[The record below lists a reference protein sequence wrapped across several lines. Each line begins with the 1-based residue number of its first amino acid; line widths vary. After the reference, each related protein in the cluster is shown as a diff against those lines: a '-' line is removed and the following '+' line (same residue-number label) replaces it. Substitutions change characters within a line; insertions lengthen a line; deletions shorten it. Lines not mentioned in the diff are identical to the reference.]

1 MRRRRMPGGVHPRAP
16 PQVRRLTPGF
26 RPERTPPISA
36 GIISRR
42 KKHNTS
48 TTCGASNQAYDHQR
62 LIEAM
67 RRWDFRRIVNK
78 RVERPGSRQQKE
90 FFVRR
95 RGDCNWG
102 KLLCLAK
109 EFAFYG
115 VLRG

>member
-1 MRRRRMPGGVHPRAP
+1 
-16 PQVRRLTPGF
+16 
-26 RPERTPPISA
+26 
-36 GIISRR
+36 
-42 KKHNTS
+42 
-48 TTCGASNQAYDHQR
+48 
-62 LIEAM
+62 M
-67 RRWDFRRIVNK
+67 RRWDFRRIVNE